1 MNNREAYN
9 TWSESYDTVENKTRD
24 LEARA
29 IREMRVGRRFKHFG
43 DRLRDGKKYRVF
55 TDQSKTSGRRGFF
68 RRDAGEGKTK
78 NRF

>member
-9 TWSESYDTVENKTRD
+9 SWSESYDTVENKTRD

-29 IREMRVGRRFKHFG
+29 LREIVSGEDLKYFG

-78 NRF
+78 NQK